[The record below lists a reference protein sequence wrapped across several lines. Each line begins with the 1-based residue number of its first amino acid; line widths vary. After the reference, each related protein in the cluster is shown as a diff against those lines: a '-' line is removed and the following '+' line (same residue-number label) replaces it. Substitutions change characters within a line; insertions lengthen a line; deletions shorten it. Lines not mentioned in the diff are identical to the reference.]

1 MKKISAK
8 GKQHLFDSLSLPG
21 TINDLL
27 DQWFVDWT
35 LGWVVQDQA
44 AARIIGIC
52 CKTNNAPYHCR
63 ANAWDNLQPRIRDTH
78 KNAILMK
85 L

>member
-1 MKKISAK
+1 MKKISGK
-8 GKQHLFDSLSLPG
+8 GKQHLFDSLSLLG

-27 DQWFVDWT
+27 DQWFVNWT

-44 AARIIGIC
+44 EARIIAIC
-52 CKTNNAPYHCR
+52 CETNNAPCHRR
-63 ANAWDNLQPRIRDTH
+63 ANAWDNLQSQIRDTH